1 MFPQFLAAVPGGPGG
16 PAEGRLHRADGVEVG
31 DELRH
36 GETRLADT
44 GLLLPQNIEHGGP
57 EGGLA
62 PWGQPVRGTFKA
74 SCHININYIL

>member
-1 MFPQFLAAVPGGPGG
+1 MSPQFLSALPGGPGCS
-16 PAEGRLHRADGVEVG
+16 AEGRLHRADGAEVS

-57 EGGLA
+57 QGGLA
-62 PWGQPVRGTFKA
+62 PRGKPVRGA
-74 SCHININYIL
+74 SEASYHFNY